1 MRKIDELINAG
12 EAASGSNDG
21 AASAT
26 TAISGKPETSPGPGL
41 IKKRKKSKPRSE
53 SAAGGGEC
61 RVCARD
67 RLRNPLGRGKRSVG
81 LVGEARSKVSRAQN
95 VYKLERLSNGT
106 RFKRFTTNDH

>member
-53 SAAGGGEC
+53 SAAGGVSVAFVPGTDYGIRWVEGNGAWAWW
-61 RVCARD
+61 ARPV
-67 RLRNPLGRGKRSVG
+67 LRYREHKT
-81 LVGEARSKVSRAQN
+81 
-95 VYKLERLSNGT
+95 Y
-106 RFKRFTTNDH
+106 TN